1 MAEDIISTVKN
12 LLGDNA
18 EDKIKAVLEG
28 LGSSS
33 ENDII
38 PVSESVPSPVSDFN
52 PDKLKSLIGQLSN
65 AGDSRSNLLMS
76 LKPFMRSERQKSIDS
91 AIKLLNLTKLT
102 GFLK

>member
-18 EDKIKAVLEG
+18 EEKIKAVLEG
-28 LGSSS
+28 IGSST

-38 PVSESVPSPVSDFN
+38 PISESAPSSVSDLN
-52 PDKLKSLIGQLSN
+52 PDKLKNLIGQLSG
-65 AGDSRSNLLMS
+65 AGDTRSNLLMS
-76 LKPFMRSERQKSIDS
+76 LKPFMRTERQKSIDS